1 MGGKCHPPNDL
12 TPQASPHRFETS
24 GFQISARDGHVSTTA
39 APTLTLEEE
48 QYLGHRIQKGDESAI
63 NSLVEANLRFAMY
76 MANRYR
82 RENVDIDDLIQEANI
97 GLMLA
102 ARHYDPERGVRFTSY
117 AGWWIEAQL
126 RRFLSRHT
134 SVVRIGES
142 TQQVARRLRRVEER
156 LLQENDHV
164 TLAMVAEE
172 AGIDL
177 GTAEFALGSAS
188 AAPLSL
194 DRTMGDVE
202 GEFTLQ
208 DMVADD
214 TTEDAFAQAEI
225 ETILSPLLENLDSRQ
240 RQVLQMRYGENRT
253 CNDIGDELGLSGS
266 RVQQIEVQAIRS
278 LRRRMMTPQRPM
290 MHHISAA

>member
-1 MGGKCHPPNDL
+1 M
-12 TPQASPHRFETS
+12 
-24 GFQISARDGHVSTTA
+24 SATA
-39 APTLTLEEE
+39 TANLTLEQE
-48 QYLGHRIQKGDESAI
+48 QELGYRIQKGDESAI

-82 RENVDIDDLIQEANI
+82 RETVDIDDLIQEANI

-102 ARHYDPERGVRFTSY
+102 ARHFDPEQGVRFTSY

-156 LLQENDHV
+156 LLQEHDHV
-164 TLAMVAEE
+164 TLEMVAKE
-172 AGIDL
+172 AGVDL
-177 GTAEFALGSAS
+177 STAEFALGT
-188 AAPLSL
+188 AAATPLSL

-208 DMVADD
+208 DMVADE
-214 TTEDAFAQAEI
+214 TTQDAFAQAEI
-225 ETILSPLLENLDSRQ
+225 ETILGPLLDHLDSRQ
-240 RQVLQMRYGENRT
+240 RQVLRMRYGENRT

-278 LRRRMMTPQRPM
+278 LRRRLMTPPRPM
-290 MHHISAA
+290 SHISAA

>member
-1 MGGKCHPPNDL
+1 MSA
-12 TPQASPHRFETS
+12 TATS
-24 GFQISARDGHVSTTA
+24 TA
-39 APTLTLEEE
+39 TLTLDQE
-48 QYLGHRIQKGDESAI
+48 QQLGYRIQKGDESAI

-82 RENVDIDDLIQEANI
+82 REGVDIEDLIQEANI

-102 ARHYDPERGVRFTSY
+102 ARHYDPEKGVRFTSY

-142 TQQVARRLRRVEER
+142 TQQIARRLRRTEER
-156 LLQENDHV
+156 LLQEHEKV
-164 TLAMVAEE
+164 TIEMVAAET
-172 AGIDL
+172 GIDL
-177 GTAEFALGSAS
+177 DTAEFALSSVSAT
-188 AAPLSL
+188 PLSL

-208 DMVADD
+208 DMVADE
-214 TTEDAFAQAEI
+214 TTEDAFAQAEV
-225 ETILSPLLENLDSRQ
+225 ETILEPLLEHLDSRQ
-240 RQVLQMRYGENRT
+240 RQILRMRYGENRT
-253 CNDIGDELGLSGS
+253 CNDIGEELGLSGS

-278 LRRRMMTPQRPM
+278 LRRRLMTPTRPTG
-290 MHHISAA
+290 HHTSAA

>member
-1 MGGKCHPPNDL
+1 M
-12 TPQASPHRFETS
+12 
-24 GFQISARDGHVSTTA
+24 SATA

-48 QYLGHRIQKGDESAI
+48 QELGRLIRSGDESAV
-63 NSLVEANLRFAMY
+63 NRLVEANLRFAMY

-82 RENVDIDDLIQEANI
+82 RETVDIDDLIQEANI

-102 ARHYDPERGVRFTSY
+102 ARHYDPDRGVRFTSY

-126 RRFLSRHT
+126 RRYLSRHT

-142 TQQVARRLRRVEER
+142 VQQVARRLRRVEER
-156 LLQENDHV
+156 LLQENDRV
-164 TLAMVAEE
+164 TLEMVALE
-172 AGIDL
+172 AGVDL
-177 GTAEFALGSAS
+177 QTAEFALGNAS
-188 AAPLSL
+188 ATPLSL

-208 DMVADD
+208 DMVADE
-214 TTEDAFAQAEI
+214 TTENAFEQAEV
-225 ETILSPLLENLDSRQ
+225 ETILEPLLENLDSRQ
-240 RQVLQMRYGENRT
+240 RQILQMRYGENRT

-278 LRRRMMTPQRPM
+278 LRRRLMTPQRPM
-290 MHHISAA
+290 GQQHSAA

>member
-1 MGGKCHPPNDL
+1 M
-12 TPQASPHRFETS
+12 S
-24 GFQISARDGHVSTTA
+24 STATA
-39 APTLTLEEE
+39 TLTLEQE
-48 QYLGHRIQKGDESAI
+48 QQLGYRIQKGDDGAV

-82 RENVDIDDLIQEANI
+82 RESVDIDDLIQEANI

-102 ARHYDPERGVRFTSY
+102 ARHYDPEKGVRFTSY

-142 TQQVARRLRRVEER
+142 TQQVARRLRRAEER
-156 LLQENDHV
+156 LLQEHDKV
-164 TLAMVAEE
+164 TLEMVAQE
-172 AGIDL
+172 AGVEL
-177 GTAEFALGSAS
+177 ATAEFALGSI
-188 AAPLSL
+188 AATPLSL

-208 DMVADD
+208 DMVADE
-214 TTEDAFAQAEI
+214 TTEDAFAQAEV
-225 ETILSPLLENLDSRQ
+225 ETILGPLLDHLDARQ
-240 RQVLQMRYGENRT
+240 RQILRMRYGENRT
-253 CNDIGDELGLSGS
+253 CNDIGEELGLSGS

-278 LRRRMMTPQRPM
+278 LRRRLMTPPRPM
-290 MHHISAA
+290 GHTSAA

>member
-1 MGGKCHPPNDL
+1 MDAM
-12 TPQASPHRFETS
+12 TT
-24 GFQISARDGHVSTTA
+24 TTA
-39 APTLTLEEE
+39 TTLTLEDE
-48 QYLGHRIQKGDESAI
+48 QALGYRIQKGDESAI
-63 NSLVEANLRFAMY
+63 NCLVEANLRFAMY

-82 RENVDIDDLIQEANI
+82 REGVDVDDLIQEANI

-156 LLQENDHV
+156 LLQEHDRV
-164 TLAMVAEE
+164 TLQMVAQE

-177 GTAEFALGSAS
+177 ETAEFALGSAS

-208 DMVADD
+208 DMVADE
-214 TTEDAFAQAEI
+214 TTDDAFAQAEV
-225 ETILSPLLENLDSRQ
+225 ETILEPLLEKLDGRQ
-240 RQVLQMRYGENRT
+240 RQILQMRYGDNRT

-278 LRRRMMTPQRPM
+278 LRRNLMMPQ
-290 MHHISAA
+290 HHQGHRISAA

>member
-1 MGGKCHPPNDL
+1 MNP
-12 TPQASPHRFETS
+12 
-24 GFQISARDGHVSTTA
+24 TTA
-39 APTLTLEEE
+39 GTLTLESE
-48 QYLGHRIQKGDESAI
+48 QELGHRIRGGDESAI
-63 NSLVEANLRFAMY
+63 NELVEANLRFAMY

-82 RENVDIDDLIQEANI
+82 REGVDIDDLIQEANI

-142 TQQVARRLRRVEER
+142 TQQIARRLRRVEEK
-156 LLQENDHV
+156 LLQQHERV
-164 TLAMVAEE
+164 TTEMVAAE

-177 GTAEFALGSAS
+177 ETAEFALGSIS
-188 AAPLSL
+188 ATPLSL
-194 DRTMGDVE
+194 DRTMGEVE

-208 DMVADD
+208 DMVADE
-214 TTEDAFAQAEI
+214 TTENAFAQAEV
-225 ETILSPLLENLDSRQ
+225 ETILEPLLENLDSRQ
-240 RQVLQMRYGENRT
+240 RQILQMRYGENRT

-278 LRRRMMTPQRPM
+278 LRRRLMMPQRPVGNQP
-290 MHHISAA
+290 SAA

>member
-1 MGGKCHPPNDL
+1 M
-12 TPQASPHRFETS
+12 
-24 GFQISARDGHVSTTA
+24 SATA
-39 APTLTLEEE
+39 AATLTLEQE
-48 QYLGHRIQKGDESAI
+48 QEIGYRIQKGDESAI

-82 RENVDIDDLIQEANI
+82 RESVDIDDLIQEANI

-102 ARHYDPERGVRFTSY
+102 ARHYDPEKGVRFTSY

-142 TQQVARRLRRVEER
+142 TQQVARRLRRVEEK
-156 LLQENDHV
+156 LLQEHDHV
-164 TLAMVAEE
+164 TLEMVAEE

-177 GTAEFALGSAS
+177 ATAEFALGSAS

-208 DMVADD
+208 DMVADE
-214 TTEDAFAQAEI
+214 TTEDAFAQAEV
-225 ETILSPLLENLDSRQ
+225 ETVLAPLLEHLDSRQ
-240 RQVLQMRYGENRT
+240 RQILRMRYGENRT

-278 LRRRMMTPQRPM
+278 LRRRLMTPQRPM
-290 MHHISAA
+290 GQISAA